1 MVETKKMTREIAIE
15 KIRNIGI
22 MAHIDAGKTTT
33 TERILFYTGKTYKMG
48 DVDDGTTVM
57 DWMEQE
63 QERGITITSAATTCF
78 FKGHQINII
87 DTPGHVDFT
96 IEVERSLR
104 VLDGAI
110 AVFCAVGGVQSQ
122 TETVWR
128 QADRYRIPR
137 IAFINKMDRAGS
149 DMDKVIEM
157 MKKRLTGKPVQ
168 VQMPYGSE
176 SNFKGVIDLIEKRL
190 IIWEDDE
197 GASFK
202 NVDIPKEL
210 KDEVETK
217 HHNLLE
223 AIAEYDEVIMEKY
236 LSDEPI
242 SPFDIKRIIRKET
255 IACKIFPVLCGAS
268 FKNKGVQPLISAIID
283 FLPSPVDIS
292 SVVGINPKNN
302 EYEERCASDD
312 EPLSCLLFKI
322 ASDQFAGNLAYVRV
336 YSGHL
341 DTGKNVYN
349 ATKNTE
355 ERIAKI
361 FKVHAN
367 KREEVPRLYA
377 GEIGAVVGLK
387 EPLTGSTLANIE
399 YPILLESMHFPE
411 PVISMAI
418 TPATVKDEE
427 KMGPSIKK
435 LITEDPTFKMT
446 FNSET
451 GQSIVWGMGELH
463 LEIMIERLYRE
474 FGVEVKTS
482 PPQVAYRE
490 TIKRK
495 VEVEGRYIKQSG
507 GRGQYGHVVLTIEP
521 TEPGCGVEFVDKIIQ
536 GRIPKE
542 YIPAIKKGV
551 EEASTNGVLGGFPV
565 VDVRVTLHDGSFHE
579 VDSSEMAF
587 KLAASIAFH
596 DGMKRAEPVLLEPI
610 MKLEITIPE
619 DYLGDTIGD
628 INKKRARILEMEV
641 KGDGRS
647 IKAEVPLS
655 AMFGYA
661 TTLRSITQ
669 GRGIYTM
676 EFSHYE
682 QVPKDIQEEIL
693 K

>member
-1 MVETKKMTREIAIE
+1 MVEIKRMKREIAIE

-48 DVDDGTTVM
+48 EVDEGTTVM

-104 VLDGAI
+104 ILDGAI
-110 AVFCAVGGVQSQ
+110 AIFCAVGGVQPQ

-137 IAFINKMDRAGS
+137 IAFINKMDRPGS
-149 DMDKVIEM
+149 DMDRVIEM
-157 MKKRLTGKPVQ
+157 MKKRLSGKPVEI
-168 VQMPYGSE
+168 QMPYGRE
-176 SNFKGVIDLIEKRL
+176 NDFKGVVDLIERRL

-197 GASFK
+197 GISFK
-202 NVDIPKEL
+202 SVDIPKEIKDKVEL
-210 KDEVETK
+210 KY
-217 HHNLLE
+217 HNLIE
-223 AIAEYDEVIMEKY
+223 AIAEYDEEIMEKY
-236 LSDEPI
+236 LSDNPI
-242 SPFDIKRIIRKET
+242 FSSEIKRVIRKET
-255 IACKIFPVLCGAS
+255 INCKIFPVLCGAS
-268 FKNKGVQPLISAIID
+268 FKNKGVQPLLSSIID
-283 FLPSPVDIS
+283 FLPSPIDIPAI
-292 SVVGINPKNN
+292 VGINPKNN
-302 EYEERCASDD
+302 EYEERQASDD
-312 EPLSCLLFKI
+312 EPLSSLLFKI
-322 ASDQFAGNLAYVRV
+322 ASDPFAGNLAYVRI
-336 YSGHL
+336 YSGCL
-341 DTGKNVYN
+341 KVGENVYN
-349 ATKNTE
+349 VGKERE
-355 ERIAKI
+355 ERILKI

-367 KREEVPRLYA
+367 KREEVSRLYA

-387 EPLTGSTLANIE
+387 EPSTGDSLAE
-399 YPILLESMHFPE
+399 VKYPILLESIHFPE

-418 TPATVKDEE
+418 TPSTTKDEE
-427 KMGPSIKK
+427 KISFSIKK
-435 LITEDPTFKMT
+435 LMAEDPTFKMT

-451 GQSIVWGMGELH
+451 AQYIIWGMGELH

-490 TIKRK
+490 TITKK
-495 VEVEGRYIKQSG
+495 VEAEGRYIKQSG
-507 GRGQYGHVVLTIEP
+507 GRGQYGHVVFTLEP
-521 TEPGCGVEFVDKIIQ
+521 AESGCGIEFVDKIVQ
-536 GRIPKE
+536 GKIPKE

-551 EEASTNGVLGGFPV
+551 EEAATNGVLGSFPV
-565 VDVRVTLHDGSFHE
+565 VDIKVTLHDGSFHE
-579 VDSSEMAF
+579 VDSSDVAF
-587 KLAASIAFH
+587 RLAAAIAFR
-596 DGMKRAEPVLLEPI
+596 DGMRRAGPILLEPI
-610 MKLEITIPE
+610 MKIEVTIPE
-619 DYLGDTIGD
+619 EYLGDVIAD
-628 INKKRARILEMEV
+628 LNKKRARILEIET
-641 KGDGRS
+641 KSDGRS

-655 AMFGYA
+655 SMFGYA
-661 TTLRSITQ
+661 TILRSITQ

-682 QVPKDIQEEIL
+682 QVSREIQEIIL